1 MLTCG
6 RSAIGA
12 RMIENYLDHKPQLA
26 DNVYVAPTALV
37 LGRVALGERV
47 SVWPGAVLRGDIN
60 DITVGAYTNLQDLC
74 VGHLE
79 DDLPLTVGAYVTV
92 GHGAILHACE
102 VGDNCLIGMGTIVLN
117 GAKVGDGSIV
127 GAGSLVPPG
136 KEIPAGVLALG
147 SPARVSREL
156 SEEEVSH
163 NRYWAEK
170 YARHAATFLK
180 NDGT

>member
-1 MLTCG
+1 
-6 RSAIGA
+6 
-12 RMIENYLDHKPQLA
+12 MIEKYLNYEPELA
-26 DNVYVAPTALV
+26 DDVYVAPTALV
-37 LGRVALGERV
+37 LGRVTLGERA

-60 DITVGAYTNLQDLC
+60 EIIVGAYTNIQDLC

-79 DDLPLTVGAYVTV
+79 DDLPLVVGAYVTV

-102 VGDNCLIGMGTIVLN
+102 VGDNCLIGMGAIVLN
-117 GAKVGDGSIV
+117 GASVGEGSIL

-136 KEIPAGVLALG
+136 KKIPAGVLALG
-147 SPARVSREL
+147 SPAKVARKL

-170 YARHAATFLK
+170 YARHAATFLE

>member
-1 MLTCG
+1 
-6 RSAIGA
+6 
-12 RMIENYLDHKPQLA
+12 MIEKYLGYEPKLA

-37 LGRVALGERV
+37 LGRVTLGERA

-60 DITVGAYTNLQDLC
+60 KIVVGAYANIQDLC
-74 VGHLE
+74 VCHLE
-79 DDLPLTVGAYVTV
+79 DDLPLVVGAYVTV

-102 VGDNCLIGMGTIVLN
+102 VGDGCLIGMGAVVLN
-117 GAKVGDGSIV
+117 GARVGAGTTL

-147 SPARVSREL
+147 SPAKVVRKL
-156 SEEEVSH
+156 SEEEIAH

-170 YARHAATFLK
+170 YARHAATFL
-180 NDGT
+180 TE